1 MAGAARGGG
10 RGQGEAGPAWPRRAW
25 NMLRGGVA
33 EIRLLRTHP
42 QALQSSQEPRWGAS
56 IGVRGGP
63 RCPLHGWADGRHWR
77 VLTGLGVCLPPSV
90 ARTSQS
96 PLFPRDLILTNRTC
110 DDPRSECGR
119 ILRCRG

>member
-1 MAGAARGGG
+1 MWPAPRVGADGARERPG
-10 RGQGEAGPAWPRRAW
+10 RPGPEGPGTCFAEVWRKFDSFAHIPRLCRV
-25 NMLRGGVA
+25 LRS
-33 EIRLLRTHP
+33 H
-42 QALQSSQEPRWGAS
+42 
-56 IGVRGGP
+56 GVRGGP